1 MKNMKYIS
9 FAIGAILYLG
19 SMSIPNNAYAHNHN
33 DRSGIRML
41 FQNMDLTEE
50 QREEVRSIMSSS
62 IKEGR
67 GLRAEMREQS
77 MDAMD
82 ELKKGTKDKLSTVL
96 SEEQMAQFDKNS
108 KRMEKRKEKMREKK
122 MKGHSKGKDKGKK
135 KRNKKRHKGNKKHKK

>member
-1 MKNMKYIS
+1 MKYIS
-9 FAIGAILYLG
+9 FAIGVVLYLG
-19 SMSIPNNAYAHNHN
+19 SMSLLNNAYAHNHN

-41 FQNMDLTEE
+41 FQNMDLTDE
-50 QREEVRSIMSSS
+50 QRKEVRSIMSSS

-108 KRMEKRKEKMREKK
+108 KRMEKRKEKMRKKK
-122 MKGHSKGKDKGKK
+122 MKGHSKGKDRGKK
-135 KRNKKRHKGNKKHKK
+135 KRNKKRHKGNNKHKK